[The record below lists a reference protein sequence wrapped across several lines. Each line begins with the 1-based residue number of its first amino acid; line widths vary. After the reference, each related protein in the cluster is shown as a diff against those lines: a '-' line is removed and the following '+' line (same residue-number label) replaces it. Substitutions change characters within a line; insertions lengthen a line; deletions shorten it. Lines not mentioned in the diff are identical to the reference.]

1 MIREGTQAPSFE
13 LPAVVSGQVEQ
24 VVLEEFLGDSVI
36 ILAFYPADFNPM
48 CTGESTDLDG
58 FDVFSMQQDAVVLGI
73 CGDSIYS
80 HHAFAE
86 RYSLTIPLL
95 SDVDGVV
102 ADAYGVPEGDGGYP
116 TERAVVVIDHDGVV
130 VYTWA
135 ANEIDELPKM
145 ADVQAAFSS
154 IGDAALAETAYE
166 EGCAT
171 YDTGRDA
178 FVAGLEAY
186 ERREWVMATSSF
198 EQALASLEET
208 RTSFE
213 TAVRFSETEANERSF
228 EFGLHAVSELERAVK
243 LFAKSTA
250 AHANRKSRQAQ
261 ELRAEAEA
269 VLETVREIGAP
280 PEPDEVPIDVP
291 LEEASPDGEV
301 ELEETEEVVP
311 TEETAAGL
319 EFDGDVELK
328 ETDEFEPT
336 DETKPE
342 WEPDKTAESEVVGE
356 DASIDD
362 EEIDALTAEIEDQDS
377 EDDESDAKNWQ

>member
-24 VVLEEFLGDSVI
+24 VALEQFLGDSVV

-86 RYSLTIPLL
+86 RYNLTIPLL
-95 SDVDGVV
+95 ADVEGVV
-102 ADAYGVPEGDGGYP
+102 AEAYEIPEGSEGYA

-135 ANEIDELPKM
+135 ASEIEELPKM

-178 FVAGLEAY
+178 FVTGLKAY
-186 ERREWVMATSSF
+186 ERREWVLATSSF
-198 EQALASLEET
+198 EQALAALKET
-208 RTSFE
+208 TESFE
-213 TAVRFSETEANERSF
+213 TAVRFSETELNERSF

-243 LFAKSTA
+243 LFAKSTS

-261 ELRAEAEA
+261 ELRAEAET

-280 PEPDEVPIDVP
+280 PEPDAVPVEVP
-291 LEEASPDGEV
+291 LEEITPDGEV
-301 ELEETEEVVP
+301 ELEETDEVVP

-319 EFDGDVELK
+319 EFDGDVELE
-328 ETDEFEPT
+328 ETDGFDPT
-336 DETKPE
+336 DETETE
-342 WEPDKTAESEVVGE
+342 WESDDVEAVEAVG
-356 DASIDD
+356 DDSDIDD
-362 EEIDALTAEIEDQDS
+362 DELDALTAEIEDQDT
-377 EDDESDAKNWQ
+377 DDERDARNRQ